1 MPRLPARTIGAVVRS
16 ATVISLRRL
25 LRRAP
30 LFAGWTFREELII
43 GLIRERFARQESI
56 EKSRAKLDKLGN
68 QVQGLADWEAV
79 EVDGISAVWARP
91 RGGTTRSGA
100 VVLYLHGGAY
110 GVGSDRSHRAMV
122 ERMVAASG
130 ADILVINYRL
140 APEHPCPA
148 AIEDV
153 VIAWR
158 WMLAQGID
166 PARSVFLGDSAGGGL
181 VLTGLMALRD
191 AGAVLPAQ
199 GICLSPWTDLTL
211 SGASHTDNA
220 PYDYLGPAD
229 ISGFARRYAGTLPLD
244 DPRVSPAFGEL
255 SGLPPLLIHAGGAE
269 VLLDDARMI
278 AERGAEAGVSVE
290 LDIWPGQVHV
300 WHGFARVLPQGQ
312 AAIDKVGAVVRGV
325 GEGHRS

>member
-1 MPRLPARTIGAVVRS
+1 MALPPLRTIGAVVHS
-16 ATVISLRRL
+16 AATIGLRRL

-30 LFAGWTFREELII
+30 LVAGWSVREELII
-43 GLIRERFARQESI
+43 GLIRSRFARHESI
-56 EKSRAKLDKLGN
+56 EKSRAKLDQMGS
-68 QVQGLADWEAV
+68 QTQGMADWEAV
-79 EVDGISAVWARP
+79 DAGGIPAVWARP
-91 RGGTTRSGA
+91 RGDTARSAA

-130 ADILVINYRL
+130 ADFLVINYRL

-153 VIAWR
+153 VTAWR
-158 WMLAQGID
+158 WLLAQGVD

-181 VLTGLMALRD
+181 VLTGLMAARD
-191 AGAVLPAQ
+191 AGLSLPAQ

-211 SGASHTDNA
+211 SGASHTENA

-229 ISGFARRYAGTLPLD
+229 ISGFAGRYAGVLSLD
-244 DPRVSPAFGEL
+244 DPRVSPAFGDL

-269 VLLDDARMI
+269 VLLDDARML
-278 AERGAEAGVSVE
+278 AERAAAAGVSVE

-312 AAIDKVGAVVRGV
+312 AAIDAIGVVIRSV
-325 GEGHRS
+325 GEEQAA